1 MPTQSKWQSLPTE
14 AINPVS
20 LTIDKTPVRD
30 IIDMVVNE
38 DRKVIAAVHKEKER
52 IAHGVE
58 IIAQALRKGGRIIF
72 VGAGTSGRLGVV
84 EASEMPPTFGTSP
97 RVVQA
102 IMAGGQEAVFKAK
115 EGVEDNY
122 EEGARSIARLR
133 LTQQDVVVG
142 VSASGMTP
150 FVRGGLTR
158 ARKAGAKIIF
168 VTCWPGSELQTFVD
182 LQIAPAVGPEL
193 IAGSTRLKAGTATK
207 MVLNMLT
214 TVAMIKVGKTYGNL
228 MVDVQTGSEKLKD
241 RARRILTMVT
251 GIDYDDAD
259 ALLKRAKFNVKAAI
273 VMQKTGLTL
282 PMALRRLK
290 KADDSVREA
299 IGEDLTSSLR
309 RSRSVTPR
317 PSSRQVAG
325 GTSVSGVGRRSNL
338 PKPHPAVPRG
348 ARLRTSPSCHRS
360 RERAAAGGASMVLGL
375 ARFGAACRPP
385 PCRRRRRRRGAAGGT
400 TPAARS

>member
-1 MPTQSKWQSLPTE
+1 VHVRAGGSGLRVSDGTIRMPTQSKWQSLPTE

-20 LTIDKTPVRD
+20 LAIDKAPVRD
-30 IIDMVVNE
+30 IIEMVVNE

-52 IAHGVE
+52 IAHGIE
-58 IIAQALRKGGRIIF
+58 IIAEALKKGGRVIF

-97 RVVQA
+97 TQVQA
-102 IMAGGQEAVFKAK
+102 IMAGGQEAVFRAK

-122 EEGARSIARLR
+122 EEGARSIGRLR
-133 LTQQDVVVG
+133 LSKKDVVIG

-158 ARKAGAKIIF
+158 ARKAGARIIF
-168 VTCWPGSELQTFVD
+168 VTCWPGSELQNFVD

-241 RARRILTMVT
+241 RARRILCIVT
-251 GIDYDDAD
+251 GVDYDEAGVI
-259 ALLKRAKFNVKAAI
+259 LKRAKWNVKAAV
-273 VMQKTGLTL
+273 VMEKASLTL
-282 PMALRRLK
+282 PQALKRLK
-290 KADDSVREA
+290 KADDSIREA
-299 IGEDLTSSLR
+299 IGEDIE
-309 RSRSVTPR
+309 P
-317 PSSRQVAG
+317 
-325 GTSVSGVGRRSNL
+325 
-338 PKPHPAVPRG
+338 
-348 ARLRTSPSCHRS
+348 RLR
-360 RERAAAGGASMVLGL
+360 ELLDGKAA
-375 ARFGAACRPP
+375 P
-385 PCRRRRRRRGAAGGT
+385 
-400 TPAARS
+400 